1 LTFFSADPLKLCQ
14 GSEYFPNVDYV
25 PWSVALRD
33 SSVLKSVV
41 VDLGLLALLTV
52 QHNLLTWAIVKQA
65 CQSVLGVLNLAMYCS
80 TAPLALQILMHYWQP
95 VTEAPCLGSINNDPW
110 NTWFTL
116 LCFTLHFLCWSIICS
131 IPLIFDYPELLGI
144 VYYECLGMGDLL
156 AQCLFVH
163 LGHLCLSANLALAH
177 SLDPQDSAYFSF
189 QLHRTAVIL
198 SATWGCCSGQ

>member
-1 LTFFSADPLKLCQ
+1 M
-14 GSEYFPNVDYV
+14 DYV

-52 QHNLLTWAIVKQA
+52 QHNLLAWAIVKQA

-80 TAPLALQILMHYWQP
+80 TAPLALQILMHYGQP

-163 LGHLCLSANLALAH
+163 LGHLWLLPAPEQAAAGGESVGQPGPGSLPRSAGQCLLQFPAA
-177 SLDPQDSAYFSF
+177 QK
-189 QLHRTAVIL
+189 TAVIL
-198 SATWGCCSGQ
+198 SATRGRCSGQ